1 LEKWGTA
8 LILRQLVMGA
18 ALLGLAVTAAAAD
31 DSTKSNPPAAYVP
44 AKGKRQALRT
54 PPPSG
59 ECCPS
64 CCEIYRYVYAEAWY
78 GSGKVV
84 APVRRTEFGDQV
96 QVPGGLWIPCAF
108 SCEYTVR
115 KMHLYYWQDQGAGS
129 VNGLNPSAPRN
140 DFWKD
145 ENGRHDYIF

>member
-1 LEKWGTA
+1 MA

-31 DSTKSNPPAAYVP
+31 DSTKSNPPAAHAP
-44 AKGKRQALRT
+44 SKGKHHAVRQ

-59 ECCPS
+59 ECCPA
-64 CCEIYRYVYAEAWY
+64 CCEIYRYVYAQAWY
-78 GSGKVV
+78 GSEKVV

-96 QVPGGLWIPCAF
+96 QVPGGLWIPCVF

-115 KMHLYYWQDQGAGS
+115 KMQLYYWQNQGAGY
-129 VNGLNPSAPRN
+129 VNGLNPDAPRN